1 MTSGVRL
8 SASESLLTLPADSP
22 AYLVS
27 DEQGQCQLWPWG
39 CFPSDA
45 PQQSAGRLDAVPAAP
60 LFPSQACSR
69 HRPTCPAPAGIT
81 CLPLWDTGGIF
92 SILKQKKGVREQ

>member
-39 CFPSDA
+39 CVFHQMPLSS
-45 PQQSAGRLDAVPAAP
+45 QQGGWMQSRKLCCSPA
-60 LFPSQACSR
+60 R
-69 HRPTCPAPAGIT
+69 PAPGIDPPVLHLQESPV
-81 CLPLWDTGGIF
+81 CHFGIQEAF
-92 SILKQKKGVREQ
+92 FLF

>member
-39 CFPSDA
+39 CVFHQMPLSS
-45 PQQSAGRLDAVPAAP
+45 QQGGWMQSRQLPCSPA
-60 LFPSQACSR
+60 R
-69 HRPTCPAPAGIT
+69 PAPGIDPPVLHLQESPV
-81 CLPLWDTGGIF
+81 CHFGIQEAF
-92 SILKQKKGVREQ
+92 FLY